1 MNVMDRS
8 FSAKAD
14 KETAKLQATRKRRWR
29 TAIGVAIIVVAALVY
44 YISATTLCGDCGAL
58 VTLPPPPS

>member
-14 KETAKLQATRKRRWR
+14 KETTKLQATRKRRWR
-29 TAIGVAIIVVAALVY
+29 TAIGVVIVVVAALVY
-44 YISATTLCGDCGAL
+44 YIWATTLCGDCGAP